1 VASGSPSGSSGS
13 GDAIPYGAPPRGSSG
28 ATAPTILRSG
38 LLDGVELV
46 VALVGAAG
54 PRAAAAGA
62 RAAALGARVRELAVE
77 PTGEEPA
84 AGERADVLLWDGEGA
99 FAAADGVEAVR
110 ACLDGA
116 WLAVRPVATKAMPDG
131 GLVALLTPGPG
142 DAHREAARSGLENLA
157 RTLSIE
163 WARLGVRPVA
173 ILPGPRSA
181 EPEVAELVAY
191 LASPA
196 GAYYSGCAFTLA

>member
-1 VASGSPSGSSGS
+1 MEL
-13 GDAIPYGAPPRGSSG
+13 
-28 ATAPTILRSG
+28 LRTG

-46 VALVGAAG
+46 VAGGAEPG
-54 PRAAAAGA
+54 PLAAAAEA
-62 RAAALGARVRELAVE
+62 RAAALGASVRRLAVDPLADE
-77 PTGEEPA
+77 PEPGEH
-84 AGERADVLLWDGEGA
+84 ADALLWDGDGA
-99 FAAADGVEAVR
+99 FAAASGVDAVR

-131 GLVALLTPGPG
+131 GLVVLLAPGPG
-142 DAHREAARSGLENLA
+142 DPHREAARSGLENLA

-173 ILPGPRSA
+173 ILPGA
-181 EPEVAELVAY
+181 ESTGAEVAELVAY

-196 GAYYSGCAFTLA
+196 GAYYAGCAFTLA

>member
-1 VASGSPSGSSGS
+1 MEL
-13 GDAIPYGAPPRGSSG
+13 
-28 ATAPTILRSG
+28 LRTG

-46 VALVGAAG
+46 VARGGAAG

-62 RAAALGARVRELAVE
+62 RAAALGARVRELEVE
-77 PTGEEPA
+77 PAGAEPDPD
-84 AGERADVLLWDGEGA
+84 GPADVLLWDGEGA
-99 FAAADGVEAVR
+99 FAAADGVDAVR

-116 WLAVRPVATKAMPDG
+116 WLAVRPVATKAMPEG
-131 GLVALLTPGPG
+131 GLVVLLAPGPG

-163 WARLGVRPVA
+163 WARFGVRPVA
-173 ILPGPRSA
+173 ILPGSESA
-181 EPEVAELVAY
+181 EAEVAELVAY

>member
-1 VASGSPSGSSGS
+1 VADDAPSDS
-13 GDAIPYGAPPRGSSG
+13 
-28 ATAPTILRSG
+28 TAAILRTG

-46 VALVGAAG
+46 MARGAAAG
-54 PRAAAAGA
+54 PLAAAAAA
-62 RAAALGARVRELAVE
+62 RTAALGAGVRELAVDPFGDE
-77 PTGEEPA
+77 PEP
-84 AGERADVLLWDGEGA
+84 GERADVLLWDGEGA
-99 FAAADGVEAVR
+99 FAAASGVDAVR

-116 WLAVRPVATKAMPDG
+116 WLAVRPVATRAMPDG
-131 GLVALLTPGPG
+131 GLVLLLAPGPG

-163 WARLGVRPVA
+163 WARFGVRPVA
-173 ILPGPRSA
+173 ILPGSSSSDA
-181 EPEVAELVAY
+181 EVAELVAY